1 MCHATLQRVQQ
12 IIASVTGLDPDQ
24 RMDAN
29 TQLVGMGLALDSAAV
44 LELLVAIEKE
54 FRIQIEAEELR
65 QAEGLATVG
74 ALADFVESRMPA
86 GQGQEKES
94 PEQPT

>member
-1 MCHATLQRVQQ
+1 M
-12 IIASVTGLDPDQ
+12 TGLDPDQ

-44 LELLVAIEKE
+44 LELLVAIEKA

-65 QAEGLATVG
+65 QANALATVG
-74 ALADFVESRMPA
+74 ALAGFVESKTGA
-86 GQGQEKES
+86 GQGQEGQS
-94 PEQPT
+94 PQLPT